1 MPMSDLIQAAESKGL
16 SLLVRIA
23 DITHKEMQR
32 ALDNGAEGII
42 IPCLKSMDDFRKVV
56 DLGKFAPLGNRGFIK
71 GRGSGFGNELWS
83 KRSAGKFRKG

>member
-1 MPMSDLIQAAESKGL
+1 MPMSDLIQAAEGKDL
-16 SLLVRIA
+16 SPLV
-23 DITHKEMQR
+23 
-32 ALDNGAEGII
+32 
-42 IPCLKSMDDFRKVV
+42 SMDDFRKVV